1 MFNLTEAP
9 RRTRTRIIAR
19 VFAPA
24 LLAAAFILL
33 PGIVRADSTVTY
45 NVSGTLLSGG
55 TFSGSL
61 EFDQSGSTLQ
71 LINSSFTLDGQSF
84 ACNGASSNTCTVYD
98 PFGLS
103 YVTIPGQGA
112 LVVFNWLDGNFNMS
126 NPPASFNFLSGY
138 CLGCG
143 FLGLD
148 FLTSGTAT
156 SVATPEPAL
165 WMLLG
170 VGIVGIGLI
179 SRRRARSLNNVE

>member
-1 MFNLTEAP
+1 MFNQTEVP
-9 RRTRTRIIAR
+9 HRTSATTAAR
-19 VFAPA
+19 VFALA

-33 PGIVRADSTVTY
+33 PGVVRADSTVTY

-71 LINSSFTLDGQSF
+71 LINSSFTLDNQSF

-103 YVTIPGQGA
+103 YVNIPGQGA

-126 NPPASFNFLSGY
+126 HPPTSFNFLSGY

-143 FLGLD
+143 FLGID

-156 SVATPEPAL
+156 FVASPEPSP

-170 VGIVGIGLI
+170 IGILGIGLI
-179 SRRRARSLNNVE
+179 SRRRPGSLNHVE